1 MFCARP
7 WRLYAVSGFIL
18 KFNKNGGTWK
28 NSSSDIN
35 KSLEGSQT
43 VSLSTES
50 CGICANEER
59 ETLLQLITDN
69 LCSAEDKTSLLQ
81 LVSPLFELW
90 RNAKGINRKGSSA
103 LRCPWMSSLTRHCV
117 QAETGASAKSDGD
130 SKSERST
137 SVSYLSCAKVSRT
150 HVVHLIFTVMMV
162 TLLMCLVF

>member
-18 KFNKNGGTWK
+18 KFNKNGGPWK
-28 NSSSDIN
+28 DSDIN

-69 LCSAEDKTSLLQ
+69 LSSAEDKTSLRLE
-81 LVSPLFELW
+81 SPLFELW

-103 LRCPWMSSLTRHCV
+103 LCCPWMSSLTRHCV

-150 HVVHLIFTVMMV
+150 HVVHLIFTVMML
-162 TLLMCLVF
+162 TY

>member
-28 NSSSDIN
+28 DSDIN
-35 KSLEGSQT
+35 KSLEGSKT

-69 LCSAEDKTSLLQ
+69 LSSAEDRTSLQ
-81 LVSPLFELW
+81 LESPLFELW

-103 LRCPWMSSLTRHCV
+103 LCCPWMSSLTRYCV

-137 SVSYLSCAKVSRT
+137 SVSYLSCAKVSRKY
-150 HVVHLIFTVMMV
+150 VVHLIFTVMML
-162 TLLMCLVF
+162 TLLMCQVF